1 MLLIM
6 QKKTNQP
13 KETMTKYEIRTFGV
27 KNNYTCVLYKFLK
40 HEQLQEIKTTNYNV
54 DTLEKAYQTFLKDN
68 KLTN

>member
-1 MLLIM
+1 
-6 QKKTNQP
+6 
-13 KETMTKYEIRTFGV
+13 MTKYEVRTFGV

-54 DTLEKAYQTFLKDN
+54 YTLEKAYQTFLKDN

>member
-1 MLLIM
+1 M
-6 QKKTNQP
+6 KKTNQP

-27 KNNYTCVLYKFLK
+27 KNNYTCALYKVIRHDQLDLIK
-40 HEQLQEIKTTNYNV
+40 HTNYNV